1 MAQEIMTNEIGV
13 QLTAFQFAQEEL
25 GMELVDLLNVA
36 KNNIALATQNL
47 WYILTEKFWNVIF
60 NDVLQRMDIVSFR
73 LNHFTHYQ

>member
-1 MAQEIMTNEIGV
+1 MTQEIMTNEIGV

>member
-60 NDVLQRMDIVSFR
+60 NDVLQ
-73 LNHFTHYQ
+73 